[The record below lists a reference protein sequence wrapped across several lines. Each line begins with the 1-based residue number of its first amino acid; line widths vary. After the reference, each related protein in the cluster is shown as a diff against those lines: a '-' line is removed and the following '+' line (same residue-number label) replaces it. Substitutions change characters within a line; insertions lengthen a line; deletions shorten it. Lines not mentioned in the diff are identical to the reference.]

1 MPQAPSEN
9 PVVLV
14 TGAARRVGAV
24 IARTLHAAGY
34 DIVLH
39 CFGSAEDAQR
49 LAVEFE
55 ATREHSVLTL
65 QADLAEVETLPA
77 LVRRTMQRFGR
88 LDALVNNASGFWRTP
103 FAELAA
109 DDFDRLMA
117 VNARAPLLLAR
128 AAAPHLRKAGGAIVN
143 IGDIFGEKP
152 LRGFLPYSMSKA
164 ALLMLTQG
172 LAQELGPE
180 VRVNAVLPGTVL
192 ASELE
197 EKAETSAEI
206 KARTTLKRIGTPQD
220 VAAAVRWL
228 LSDASYVSGQ
238 CIRVDGGRSVNL

>member
-1 MPQAPSEN
+1 MPQAPSEH
-9 PVVLV
+9 PVALV

-24 IARTLHAAGY
+24 IARNLHAAGF

-39 CFGSAEDAQR
+39 YRGSADDAGR
-49 LAVEFE
+49 LAAELE
-55 ATREHSVLTL
+55 AARENSVLPL
-65 QADLAEVETLPA
+65 QGDLADLDGLPL
-77 LVRRTMQRFGR
+77 LVRRSVQRFGR

-103 FAELAA
+103 FAEIAP

-117 VNARAPLLLAR
+117 VNARAPLFLSK
-128 AAAPHLRKAGGAIVN
+128 AAAPHLRAARGAIVN

-152 LRGFLPYSMSKA
+152 LRDFLPYSMSKA

-172 LAQELGPE
+172 LAKELGPE

-197 EKAETSAEI
+197 EKAESSAEI
-206 KARTTLKRIGTPQD
+206 KSRTTLKRVGTAQD
-220 VAAAVRWL
+220 VAATVRWL
-228 LSDASYVSGQ
+228 LTDAGYVSGQ